1 MKLVGSTIK
10 KLNHK
15 KKILNKNWNPIN
27 PMKAFEVFNTQ
38 VAGHPASKNDAFT
51 KYWNDENSDK
61 NVKN

>member
-15 KKILNKNWNPIN
+15 EKILNKNWNPIN

>member
-1 MKLVGSTIK
+1 
-10 KLNHK
+10 
-15 KKILNKNWNPIN
+15 
-27 PMKAFEVFNTQ
+27 MKAFEVFNTQ